1 MKKLLLSAAVLMTA
15 ASLNAQIYSASDTT
29 DFQAWT
35 FVDTDG
41 DGFNWDPAYVNN
53 PQITAPGFD
62 QAQGLLSNSW
72 ATNPLT
78 PDNLAISPAIDCTG
92 ETTVL
97 LNWAAG
103 SPETTA
109 SGWYEEKYAVYVVTA
124 ADLALLQA
132 GTYPTPVFETVLAG
146 GEEFFIEEVD
156 VSTQAAGNTVY
167 VVLRH
172 YDCTDENWILV
183 DYLNV
188 STQSVASLSEVPAEF
203 QIKAYPNP
211 AKEVFNIAL
220 NGEGATATLISM
232 DGKVVASE
240 EFNGSNVSFNVAGLV
255 EGAYIY
261 EVVAA
266 DGTVIR
272 DTFVKQ

>member
-1 MKKLLLSAAVLMTA
+1 MKKLLLSVAVLMTA
-15 ASLNAQIYSASDTT
+15 GALNAQLYSASDTT

-41 DGFNWDPAYVNN
+41 DGFDWAPAYINN

-92 ETTVL
+92 ETSVFV
-97 LNWAAG
+97 NWSCG

-132 GTYPTPVFETVLAG
+132 GTYPTPVFETTLSAG
-146 GEEFFIEEVD
+146 EVFFFESVD
-156 VSTQAAGNTVY
+156 VSAQAAGETIF

-183 DYLNV
+183 DALEV
-188 STQSVASLSEVPAEF
+188 STSANTNELMEELQV
-203 QIKAYPNP
+203 KAFPNP
-211 AKEVFNIAL
+211 ANDVFNVVL
-220 NGEGATATLISM
+220 NGEGVSATLIAL
-232 DGKVVASE
+232 DGKVVATE
-240 EFNGSNVSFNVAGLV
+240 EFSGSTVTFNVAELI

-266 DGTVIR
+266 DGSVIR
-272 DTFVKQ
+272 DTFIKQ